1 MLVLGARSASELW
14 NVGSWRREPSV
25 SNKEHL
31 LFFFFFLKEPDSE
44 KFEALWALGSLP

>member
-31 LFFFFFLKEPDSE
+31 LFFLKEPDSE